1 MSVFATRFEASLPR
15 MQAQFGESVVITLP
29 AGTQLTRT
37 FVSFNR
43 EAYVP
48 DVTSN
53 GIFHFIDDSTR
64 GLTAATALKGA
75 TIAFNGV
82 TWTAID
88 PRRDE
93 DGGWEVKCVSPELTG

>member
-1 MSVFATRFEASLPR
+1 MSVFATRFEAALPR
-15 MQAQFGESVVITLP
+15 MQAQLGSSTLVTLP
-29 AGTQLTRT
+29 DGTQLTRT
-37 FVSFNR
+37 CVSFVR

-53 GIFHFIDDSTR
+53 GIFHYIDDATL

-82 TWTAID
+82 TWTVLD

-93 DGGWEVKCVSPELTG
+93 DGGWEIKCVAPELVG